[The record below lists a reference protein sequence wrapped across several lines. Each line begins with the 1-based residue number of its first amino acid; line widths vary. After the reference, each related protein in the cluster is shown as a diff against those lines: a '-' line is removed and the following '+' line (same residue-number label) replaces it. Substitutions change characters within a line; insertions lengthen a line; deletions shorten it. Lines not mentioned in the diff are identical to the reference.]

1 MFANLSCFLMK
12 KGLSPSSRLKLF
24 KIRDSFGYR
33 RLLPYLTDIAKNNY
47 GNFVSF
53 LFYYLKTNMLALGF
67 NFIKLNF
74 KIILLGDYGNGC
86 CPKLEKSLEESQ
98 SSQLPIP
105 ELYKTPAKN
114 LNHRSYGMEHDTDSC
129 TLEMATLPTA
139 NHVSGSNHLNL
150 ICSKQNSDSPM
161 SNGSREEQESKVV
174 DMISDHQDGQ
184 SNDVPT
190 IVRLVSGSSSVTT
203 PLCSS
208 FVCPTSFSADDGNS
222 VSHEISAD
230 AEEGCRKSAV
240 KITNSAKPAD
250 TGCFSQNSSKVEV
263 SDPLGIHAHDSRKG
277 ILKRVP
283 RGCKGPCMCLKCASF
298 RLHAERAF
306 EFSKNQMQDAEE
318 VTLDLIKELS
328 HLRNMLEKAA
338 FGSNDNHA
346 ICINEVYST

>member
-1 MFANLSCFLMK
+1 
-12 KGLSPSSRLKLF
+12 
-24 KIRDSFGYR
+24 
-33 RLLPYLTDIAKNNY
+33 
-47 GNFVSF
+47 
-53 LFYYLKTNMLALGF
+53 MLALGF

-105 ELYKTPAKN
+105 ELYETPAKN

-161 SNGSREEQESKVV
+161 SNGSREEQESEVV